1 MAQSYWVLGFL
12 LCARATRAILNHAL
26 IGGIQEVVPSS
37 EQSYMPLQSQYGRDL
52 SSQSE

>member
-12 LCARATRAILNHAL
+12 LCARATRAILN